1 MNALLRVHGYGLF
14 LVLPVLLAAMW
25 LSVSGTYLYALLLPF
40 AALAVTCVF
49 LPFGLG
55 NACITRLVR
64 KHVALPSAAAE
75 MFIVQ
80 ITATP
85 RIREGLRAVVEDA
98 DDVGWLVISGGQLR
112 FVGDAIDLT
121 VSREAVVALRPE
133 NIGLRTLFVYGPR
146 LALELRGLDEIKSV
160 EFAERSS
167 LLLPESRKAARRIRE
182 AVSRWMNE
190 V

>member
-1 MNALLRVHGYGLF
+1 
-14 LVLPVLLAAMW
+14 
-25 LSVSGTYLYALLLPF
+25 
-40 AALAVTCVF
+40 
-49 LPFGLG
+49 
-55 NACITRLVR
+55 
-64 KHVALPSAAAE
+64 